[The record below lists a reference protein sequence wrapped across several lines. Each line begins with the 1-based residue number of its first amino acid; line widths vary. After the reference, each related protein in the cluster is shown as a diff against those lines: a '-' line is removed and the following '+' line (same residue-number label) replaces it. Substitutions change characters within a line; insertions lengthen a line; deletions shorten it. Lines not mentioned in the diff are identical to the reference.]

1 MTEHHNDLSFQQLS
15 VLELLKAHIQSQ
27 KDAIATLETK
37 AQQNFTTI
45 NIIAAIVAAL
55 NIDLGQTDS
64 LRQVINERPLFALIL
79 LGYAAVVILSIWA
92 VMLRKQASQPMEVS
106 VENANDWSNCDLA
119 HHLDILTKSYVNLH
133 KHNGEIVKQKGLL
146 VQWAHITIVIVIGLI
161 FWEALGL

>member
-1 MTEHHNDLSFQQLS
+1 MTEHQNDLSFQQLS

-27 KDAIATLETK
+27 KDAITTLETK

-55 NIDLGQTDS
+55 NIDLGQTDNI
-64 LRQVINERPLFALIL
+64 RHVVNERPLFALIL
-79 LGYAAVVILSIWA
+79 IGYAAVVILSIWA

-133 KHNGEIVKQKGLL
+133 MHNGEIVKQKGLL

-161 FWEALGL
+161 LWEALGL